1 MLENEIVEVQQ
12 KSESDGLANELA
24 KMKKRVAELEAL
36 EAHRKW
42 EESAVYR
49 IV

>member
-1 MLENEIVEVQQ
+1 MNENACIQESTKSVADLLQKLESVQ
-12 KSESDGLANELA
+12 
-24 KMKKRVAELEAL
+24 KRVAELEAR